1 MKYKRDEI
9 NELLVDLVEGEA
21 SDGLKK
27 DLELVLRNSPARE
40 KNFKALEETRKI
52 VKSIEPVMADMSE
65 AFHANLHA
73 KIMKDVAEQQ
83 PHSWGR
89 LWLSEHATWRS
100 FTQSGQ
106 WRYVGAAAL
115 VVLLAGSVFFS
126 SLRPSLKFESAGIE
140 QKGDMLLS
148 ISLEVP
154 EAFADSLLNDRGDEF
169 LMDAMAEKVAGLQ
182 EKDASQVM
190 SDLRE

>member
-9 NELLVDLVEGEA
+9 NELLVDYIEGEA
-21 SDGLKK
+21 SEGLKK
-27 DLELVLRNSPARE
+27 DLDLVVQNSPVRGKA
-40 KNFKALEETRKI
+40 FKALSETRTL
-52 VKSIEPVMADMSE
+52 VKNAEPKMAADLSD
-65 AFHANLHA
+65 AFFAKMHANIMNEVA
-73 KIMKDVAEQQ
+73 KTQ
-83 PHSWGR
+83 PQPR
-89 LWLSEHATWRS
+89 VLLWLSSSSTWRS
-100 FTQSGQ
+100 FAQNQ
-106 WRYVGAAAL
+106 WRYVGAAAV
-115 VVLLAGSVFFS
+115 VVLLSGAIFVSL
-126 SLRPSLKFESAGIE
+126 LRPSVKFQSAGIE

-154 EAFADSLLNDRGDEF
+154 EAFSDSLLNDRGDEF